1 MCGEKAAHHQFK
13 DTFSHLLLVF
23 VLLKWKLHL
32 LVWKAQQVLGG
43 DHVVFLLVH
52 MLGTA

>member
-1 MCGEKAAHHQFK
+1 MCGEEAAHHQFK

-23 VLLKWKLHL
+23 ILLKWKLHL